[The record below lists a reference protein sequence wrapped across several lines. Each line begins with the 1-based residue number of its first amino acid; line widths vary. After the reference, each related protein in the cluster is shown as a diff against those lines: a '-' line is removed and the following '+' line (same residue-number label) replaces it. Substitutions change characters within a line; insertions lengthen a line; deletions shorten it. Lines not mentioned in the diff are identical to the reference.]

1 MVPLECHCRVVIE
14 IYLVTERKAH
24 STGSKRL
31 VLPVMQWP
39 RIPRIWVGRL
49 RRVHDSLPEVL
60 TASSKTMGL
69 LSLLESREVRVT
81 GYGLIWIEQGRDLVR
96 VRRWA
101 LFQRVSGGLEAGSYA
116 QVRCPLI
123 DLTRRFVTK
132 LVCTLQ
138 VKLWEA
144 ALGTKRVLAVR
155 VRVRNL

>member
-1 MVPLECHCRVVIE
+1 MGFKRENH
-14 IYLVTERKAH
+14 KA
-24 STGSKRL
+24 G
-31 VLPVMQWP
+31 
-39 RIPRIWVGRL
+39 IVGQEL
-49 RRVHDSLPEVL
+49 L
-60 TASSKTMGL
+60 T
-69 LSLLESREVRVT
+69 
-81 GYGLIWIEQGRDLVR
+81 
-96 VRRWA
+96 
-101 LFQRVSGGLEAGSYA
+101 FQRVSGGLEAGSYA